1 MLHKTVRI
9 TIGNSNS
16 QPIIIIINNRELEM
30 LVMTSIHTLKKCK
43 KKWPRRCIYNLMNIY
58 IIEFIN

>member
-16 QPIIIIINNRELEM
+16 QPIIINNRELEI

-58 IIEFIN
+58 INEFIN